1 MAKLLLLLLV
11 SAIVMGVSPRSHPML
26 SMPAMHMDEGT
37 ISYQGNKDRG
47 SVGEDSTRS
56 CCDEIAS
63 FSVGCVFLIPQYTT
77 IDFSGGS
84 EHVLNSKP
92 VVQSNPIE
100 TVTPPP
106 KA

>member
-1 MAKLLLLLLV
+1 MAKLLFVLLI
-11 SAIVMGVSPRSHPML
+11 SAVVLGVFPRSQPML
-26 SMPAMHMDEGT
+26 SMATMHMDEIT
-37 ISYQGNKDRG
+37 ISHQSNIDHG

-63 FSVGCVFLIPQYTT
+63 FSVGCAFLIPQYAC

-84 EHVLNSKP
+84 EQVLNTRP
-92 VVQSNPIE
+92 VVQSNYIE

>member
-11 SAIVMGVSPRSHPML
+11 FAIVMGVSPRSHPML
-26 SMPAMHMDEGT
+26 SMPAMHMDERT

-47 SVGEDSTRS
+47 SVGEDSTGS

-63 FSVGCVFLIPQYTT
+63 FSVGCAFLVPQYAS
-77 IDFSGGS
+77 IDFSGDR
-84 EHVLNSKP
+84 EPVLITKP
-92 VVQSNPIE
+92 VVQSNSIE